1 MNLQNSKAQFDL
13 LIGLFLHNYINV
25 DNGSTLIKTVVIT
38 IWIYV
43 SKSKQREKGTF
54 NTEV

>member
-13 LIGLFLHNYINV
+13 LIGLFLYNYINV